1 MMSDLFS
8 LAGRTALITG
18 GSRGIGRMIA
28 AGFIAQGARVYI
40 SSRKAG
46 ACEETTTELSRNGG
60 ACIPLPQ
67 DVSTV
72 EGAKL
77 LARAYREREPK
88 LDILVNNA
96 GAAWLAEFDAFP
108 EKGWDK
114 VMDLNVK
121 SPFFLTQAMAESL
134 RNAAS
139 KERPAKVINV
149 ASIDG
154 IRPNPLETY
163 SYQASKTALIHL
175 TRRMAA
181 KLIRDNIVVSAIAP
195 GAFATEMNII
205 ARDHSE
211 EVAARI
217 PTKRHW
223 RRRGHG
229 WGRDLSCL
237 ARRRLRSGRHHSG
250 GLGALRLPAPLSEVM
265 SPTTSIHPYPNS
277 SQETRSSVFQR
288 DSGP

>member
-46 ACEETTTELSRNGG
+46 VCEETAAELSRNGG
-60 ACIPLPQ
+60 TCIPLPQ
-67 DVSTV
+67 DISTI

-77 LARAYREREPK
+77 LARAYCEREPK

-96 GAAWLAEFDAFP
+96 GAAWLAEFDAFA

-121 SPFFLTQAMAESL
+121 SPFFLTQALAESL

-139 KERPAKVINV
+139 KKKPAKVINV

-163 SYQASKTALIHL
+163 SYQASKAALIHL

-195 GAFATEMNII
+195 GAFATEMCAVPGNPND
-205 ARDHSE
+205 ARAG
-211 EVAARI
+211 AAGM
-217 PTKRHW
+217 
-223 RRRGHG
+223 RRRWTRTNSAG
-229 WGRDLSCL
+229 
-237 ARRRLRSGRHHSG
+237 ARVCGRSGAWR
-250 GLGALRLPAPLSEVM
+250 
-265 SPTTSIHPYPNS
+265 
-277 SQETRSSVFQR
+277 
-288 DSGP
+288 